1 MSEKTGQNQI
11 QPLCF
16 ALDLTWV
23 RHGIVGGTESF
34 VCNLLEGFAEC
45 VKEQPGSA
53 EIVLLTA
60 KDNREVFRKYEC
72 REGIR
77 GITCNVLSADRKG
90 RLLWQNLKMGKMLK
104 KMGITRVLE
113 PVYSKPFLG
122 PKEIR
127 YVTVI
132 HDLLAWHFP
141 EYFSKK
147 RVLWMKN
154 CWRNTVKT
162 SAQVIAISE
171 YTKQDILAKMPYPG
185 AEIAVIPNPIVISSE
200 SSGKEVL
207 EHYHVAEKGYYY
219 TVSSQVPHKNLS
231 TLLRAMGILKRKQS
245 AALRPLLITGV
256 GGGVTGELQQI
267 IKEEQLEDEIR
278 FTGFISDAERNA
290 LYKNCKAF
298 LFPSI
303 FEGFG
308 MPPIEA
314 MVMQVPVLTTEC
326 ASIKEVTGGL
336 LNYVA
341 DPKDPA
347 EWAERLETELQMPA
361 EQDTVGLLTHYEK
374 RRCAEQ
380 YLKCLGEQR
389 L

>member
-1 MSEKTGQNQI
+1 MNEHREYNRTE
-11 QPLCF
+11 PLCF

-72 REGIR
+72 KEGIR
-77 GITCNVLSADRKG
+77 GITCNVRSADRKG

-104 KMGITRVLE
+104 KMGIRKVLE

-147 RVLWMKN
+147 RVLWMKS
-154 CWRNTVKT
+154 CWRNTVKH
-162 SAQVIAISE
+162 SAQVIATSE
-171 YTKQDILAKMPYPG
+171 YTKLDILEKIPSREANVG
-185 AEIAVIPNPIVISSE
+185 VIPIPIVMDTQTA
-200 SSGKEVL
+200 GNDVL
-207 EHYHVAEKGYYY
+207 EHYHVAEKEYYY
-219 TVSSQVPHKNLS
+219 TVSSQVPHKNLA
-231 TLLRAMGILKRKQS
+231 TLLRAMGILKRRQS
-245 AALRPLLITGV
+245 AAMRPLLITGV
-256 GGGVTGELQQI
+256 GEGVTGELQQI
-267 IKEEQLEDEIR
+267 LREEQLEEDVL
-278 FTGFISDAERNA
+278 FTGFIGNAERNM
-290 LYKNCKAF
+290 LYRNCRAF

-314 MVMQVPVLTTEC
+314 MMLQVPVLTTEC

-336 LNYVA
+336 LNYVK
-341 DPKDPA
+341 DPKDPK
-347 EWAERLETELQMPA
+347 EWADRLEGKMLRPA
-361 EQDTVGLLTHYEK
+361 EADMAELFRRYEK
-374 RRCAEQ
+374 HCCAEM
-380 YLKCLGEQR
+380 YLQR
-389 L
+389 MQSL